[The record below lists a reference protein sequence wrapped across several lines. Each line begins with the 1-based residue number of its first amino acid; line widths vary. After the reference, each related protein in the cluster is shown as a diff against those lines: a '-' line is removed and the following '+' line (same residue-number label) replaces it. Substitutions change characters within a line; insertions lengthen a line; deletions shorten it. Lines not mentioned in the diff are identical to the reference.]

1 MVVFERYHL
10 APCGINCG
18 TCRAFLRER
27 NKCSGCMSVN
37 GSNISHCITC
47 SIKNCELLKKTDSN
61 FCSQCNYFPCRKIK
75 NIDKRYRAKY
85 KTGLIQNL
93 RIIKEKGTE
102 AYLLNESKRW
112 TCSSCGAALCIH
124 QNNCL
129 KCGEKYSDPLFSEIN
144 YKDVEIVN

>member
-18 TCRAFLRER
+18 TCRAFLRDR

-47 SIKNCELLKKTDSN
+47 SIKNCELLKKTSSN
-61 FCSQCNYFPCRKIK
+61 FCSQCDQFPCRRIK
-75 NIDKRYRAKY
+75 HIDKRYRTKY

-93 RIIKEKGTE
+93 RIINENGVE
-102 AYLLNESKRW
+102 AYLLNETKRW
-112 TCSSCGAALCIH
+112 TCSSCGAILCIH
-124 QNNCL
+124 QDNCL
-129 KCGEKYSDPLFSEIN
+129 KCDEKYSDPLFSDIN
-144 YKDVEIVN
+144 C